1 MKKALIGLAIGAI
14 FFAGCGDDKKTV
26 ATEQKAAVEQTQE
39 KSTLVS
45 TATQEA
51 SKVVDQVKESATVI
65 AQEVKKEAAPV
76 VEAVKTE
83 VVNATTK
90 ASNEIEQK
98 VNEVAAAITP
108 QSNKG
113 AELFVKCVACHGQKA
128 EKKALGTS
136 QIIQGWEAEKIVT
149 SLKGYK
155 NKTYGGNMKTIMI
168 GQVSTLSDEDIEAL
182 AQHISSL

>member
-14 FFAGCGDDKKTV
+14 FFAGCSDDKKTASV
-26 ATEQKAAVEQTQE
+26 EQKAPVATTQE
-39 KSTLVS
+39 KSTLLN

-51 SKVVDQVKESATVI
+51 SKVVEQAKESATVI

-83 VVNATTK
+83 VISATTK
-90 ASNEIEQK
+90 VSNEIEQK
-98 VNEVAAAITP
+98 VDAVAQAMTP

-113 AELFVKCVACHGQKA
+113 AELFVKCAACHGQKA

-136 QIIQGWEAEKIVT
+136 QIIKGWEAEKVIT

>member
-1 MKKALIGLAIGAI
+1 MKKVFIGLAIGAL
-14 FFAGCGDDKKTV
+14 FFVGCGEEKKV
-26 ATEQKAAVEQTQE
+26 ASVEQKASTTQE
-39 KSTLVS
+39 KSSLMA

-51 SKVVDQVKESATVI
+51 SKVVEQAKESATVI

-76 VEAVKTE
+76 VEAVKIE
-83 VVNATTK
+83 VINTTNK
-90 ASNEIEQK
+90 VSNEIEQK
-98 VNEVAAAITP
+98 VEAVAQVITP

-113 AELFVKCVACHGQKA
+113 AELFAKCAACHGQKA

-136 QIIQGWEAEKIVT
+136 QVIKGWEVEKLVT

-168 GQVSTLSDEDIEAL
+168 GQVSTLSDEDIEAV